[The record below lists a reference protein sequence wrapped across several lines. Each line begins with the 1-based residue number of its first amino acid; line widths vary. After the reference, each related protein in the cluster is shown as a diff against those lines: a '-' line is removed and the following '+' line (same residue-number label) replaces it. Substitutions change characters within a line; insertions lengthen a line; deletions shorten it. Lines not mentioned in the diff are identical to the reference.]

1 MMLESLNLLQ
11 DKANLNLFMQNDTHE
26 QLNVIESK
34 VDKMLYKQKQFHKAQ
49 FERDPI
55 PNTLITGILADPKLK
70 ETYGL
75 TW

>member
-26 QLNVIESK
+26 QLNVIDSK
-34 VDKMLYKQKQFHKAQ
+34 VDKMLYKQKQFHKDQ
-49 FERDPI
+49 FERYYI
-55 PNTLITGILADPKLK
+55 PNTLITAIIADPKLK